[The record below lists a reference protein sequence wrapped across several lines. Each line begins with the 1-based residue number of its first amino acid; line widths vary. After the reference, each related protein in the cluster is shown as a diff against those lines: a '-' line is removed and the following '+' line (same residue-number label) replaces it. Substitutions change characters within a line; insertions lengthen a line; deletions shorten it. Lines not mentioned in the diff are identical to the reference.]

1 MQLNPLKQIEH
12 ELNARLRQQEV
23 LAELGQR
30 ALTTTSLDDLFDETV
45 QIVTRTLEVDYCK
58 VLELLPDG
66 ENLLL
71 RSGVGWKTGYIGR
84 ATVGAERHSQAGFTL
99 LSREPVL
106 VEDLGAETRFSGPPL
121 LLEHNIVSGVSV
133 VIPGRERPFGVL
145 GAHSSQ
151 PRQFTQDDANF
162 LKAVAHL
169 LASSIARI
177 AVDNTLRTSRDQLQ
191 IILQGVADG
200 ITAQDKRGRLIY
212 ANDAAAKII
221 GYPSAEALLNAALD
235 EVMQKFDLLDEHGD
249 RFPLENLPGRLV
261 LRGQPESS
269 ATICFR
275 VRETGEE
282 RWSLVKAT
290 PVLNQSGQVELAV
303 NIFQDV
309 TDLKR
314 NEMNQRLLAES
325 SKLMSASVD
334 YATTLNRVAQIIVPK
349 LADWCAIH
357 VVDQD
362 QSVQQLAV
370 AHADE
375 HKVALAL
382 ELQEKYPP
390 DPDAPSAV
398 YKVIRSGEAEYL
410 PSISEELLERSAQD
424 EEHLEMMR
432 QLSPKCALILPL
444 IARDQVLGA
453 ITLVW
458 AESGRRYSRSDMELA
473 EEIAR
478 RAAIAID
485 NAHLYRQAKEINEE
499 LEARVIKRT
508 SQLQRMI
515 NSLREEIAERKKA
528 ERALRVSE
536 QMLQSLFDSAPDATI
551 LANRDGII
559 VRMNDQTERMFGYE
573 RDELM
578 SKSVD
583 LLLPSRV
590 RSLHAKHRSDYIAEP
605 RTRPMG
611 ANRDLYARRKD
622 GSEFPVDIMLSPLE
636 TDQGTMIITA
646 VRDISD
652 SKKMRAELAESQR
665 RFINS
670 LEDERVKLAQD
681 LHDGPIQDLYGV
693 IFRLKSLTTDEG
705 DKITIGEDDV
715 DTTAEAVQHV
725 IQVLRAVCGEL
736 QPPSL
741 APFGLE
747 KAVREHATHF
757 QEAHPEMDVHLKL
770 TPDGQQLPE
779 SVRLVLFRV
788 YQNAVSNV
796 VRHAEARRLI
806 INFDLDAEQA
816 ILEIAD
822 DGQGFE
828 LPSRW
833 VEFARKGHLGL
844 VGMVERVKAIGGNIN
859 IVASPG
865 KGTSIRVAVPRE

>member
-1 MQLNPLKQIEH
+1 MQLNPLKQIEQ
-12 ELNARLRQQEV
+12 ELNTRLRQQEV

-45 QIVTRTLEVDYCK
+45 QVVARTLGVDYCK

-66 ENLLL
+66 EELLL
-71 RSGVGWKTGYIGR
+71 RAGVGWKEGYVGK

-99 LSREPVL
+99 LSNEPVL
-106 VEDLGAETRFSGPPL
+106 VDDLDTEKRFSGPPL
-121 LLEHNIVSGVSV
+121 LFEHDIVSGMSV
-133 VIPGRERPFGVL
+133 IIPGRERPFGVL

-200 ITAQDKRGRLIY
+200 ITAQDSRGRLVY

-221 GYPSAEALLNAALD
+221 GYPCAQALLNAPLD
-235 EVMQKFDLLDEHGD
+235 EVMQKFDLFDEDGN
-249 RFPLENLPGRLV
+249 PLTLENLPGRLV
-261 LRGQPESS
+261 LEGQAESS
-269 ATICFR
+269 RTICFR
-275 VRETGEE
+275 IRETGEE

-290 PVLNQSGQVELAV
+290 PVLNRSGQVELAV

-314 NEMNQRLLAES
+314 NEMNQRLLAEA
-325 SKLMSASVD
+325 SKLMSASLD
-334 YATTLNRVAQIIVPK
+334 YPTTLNRVAQIIVPK
-349 LADWCAIH
+349 LADWCTIH
-357 VVDQD
+357 IVDQD
-362 QSVQQLAV
+362 NAIQQLAV

-375 HKVALAL
+375 DKVALAL

-390 DPDAPSAV
+390 DPEAPSGV
-398 YKVIRSGEAEYL
+398 YKVIRSGEAEFL
-410 PSISEELLERSAQD
+410 PAIAEELLEETAQD
-424 EEHLEMMR
+424 QKHLEMLR
-432 QLSPKCALILPL
+432 QLGLKSALILPL
-444 IARDQVLGA
+444 IARDQILGA

-458 AESGRRYSRSDMELA
+458 AESGRRYNRADVNLAVELS
-473 EEIAR
+473 R
-478 RAAIAID
+478 RAAIAVD
-485 NAHLYRQAKEINEE
+485 NAHLYRQAQELNEE
-499 LEARVIKRT
+499 LESRVAKRT

-515 NSLREEIAERKKA
+515 NSLRGEIAERKKA
-528 ERALRVSE
+528 EEALRLSE
-536 QMLQSLFDSAPDATI
+536 QMLQSLFDSAPDATV
-551 LANRDGII
+551 LVNQDGQI
-559 VRMNDQTERMFGYE
+559 VRLNDQAERLFGYE

-578 SKSVD
+578 GKSVD

-590 RSLHAKHRSDYIAEP
+590 RSLHSQHRTNYFPEP

-611 ANRDLYARRKD
+611 ADLDLYARRKD
-622 GSEFPVDIMLSPLE
+622 GSEFPVDIMLSPME
-636 TDQGTMIITA
+636 TDQGMMVISA
-646 VRDISD
+646 VRDISE
-652 SKKMRAELAESQR
+652 SKKMQAELAESHR
-665 RFINS
+665 RFLTS
-670 LEDERVKLAQD
+670 LEDERVKLAQE

-705 DKITIGEDDV
+705 DKVTIGEDEV
-715 DTTAEAVQHV
+715 DATAGAVQHV
-725 IQVLRAVCGEL
+725 IQILRAVCGEL

-757 QEAHPEMDVHLKL
+757 QEAHPEMEVHLAL

-779 SVRLVLFRV
+779 HVRLVLFRV

-796 VRHAEARRLI
+796 VRHADARRLM

-822 DGQGFE
+822 DGKGFE

-844 VGMVERVKAIGGNIN
+844 VGMVERVKAIGGNTN
-859 IVASPG
+859 ITASPG
-865 KGTSIRVAVPRE
+865 KGTSVRVTVPR